1 MVLHVLMQVVRAQV
15 VEVARETAR
24 LPIWPRVFDV
34 LNDNNVK
41 SLKPTEARDLM
52 GQGYVSA
59 CASHTASLK
68 PFILLLKA
76 LCHV

>member
-1 MVLHVLMQVVRAQV
+1 MQVVRAQV
-15 VEVARETAR
+15 VEVAQEAAR

-52 GQGYVSA
+52 DQGYVSA
-59 CASHTASLK
+59 CASPMASLNA
-68 PFILLLKA
+68 FS
-76 LCHV
+76 CS